1 MVSHSMDF
9 PWTGIDSRLGK
20 TPEQI
25 FAVADPLQL
34 PPVRGNLIKIFR
46 FAIMAFIEICRYN

>member
-1 MVSHSMDF
+1 MNFIIINKLSMVSHSMDF

-34 PPVRGNLIKIFR
+34 PPVRGNLIKIF
-46 FAIMAFIEICRYN
+46 